1 MDEAGQSSEIELCLT
16 GCINYNYIALIV
28 FALVSIPAVMENP
41 GSSYSSALLGRRNA
55 NIQKQHLSV
64 EEIPQV
70 KSDVGFLLA
79 IYGHDSLCS
88 APGRSG

>member
-1 MDEAGQSSEIELCLT
+1 MNEAGQSSEIEFCTHGAHQLQP
-16 GCINYNYIALIV
+16 IALTV

-41 GSSYSSALLGRRNA
+41 GSSYSSIQLGRRTA

-70 KSDVGFLLA
+70 KLDVGFLLA
-79 IYGHDSLCS
+79 IYGYDSLCS